1 MDVKIIPVG
10 YLQANCYIL
19 KNKNECIIIDPGD
32 EKEKIIKAIG
42 NSKLVAIITTHDHFD
57 HVGALK
63 ALQEYYQVSTY
74 NIENLEEKEYQFG
87 PFQFEIIYTKGHAD
101 TCITIYFKKEE
112 MMFTGDFL
120 FKDSIGRVDLDTSNE
135 MDMNESLEK
144 IKKYSDAITIYPGHG
159 ESTNLGYEKK
169 NNIFLR

>member
-1 MDVKIIPVG
+1 MDINILPVG

-19 KNKNECIIIDPGD
+19 KKEKECIIIDPGD
-32 EKEKIIKAIG
+32 EKNKIIKEIKD
-42 NSKLVAIITTHDHFD
+42 SKPIAIITTHNHFD

-63 ALQEYYQVSTY
+63 ALQEYYQIPTY

-87 PFQFEIIYTKGHAD
+87 SFKFEIIYTKGHAD
-101 TCITIYFKKEE
+101 TCITIYFKQEKV
-112 MMFTGDFL
+112 MFTGDFL
-120 FKDSIGRVDLDTSNE
+120 FKDSIGRIDLDTSNE
-135 MDMNESLEK
+135 KDMNISLKK
-144 IKKYSDAITIYPGHG
+144 IKQYPDDITIYPGHG